1 MGEGSGFDR
10 NAGVGKEGKR
20 DGFPL
25 GLGNEFPFEPE
36 RNPVG
41 SEKRQETS
49 TGDTVPAH
57 VFATRTDRAEGTLPS
72 ALALTVQENAPFE
85 ADVPALRL
93 LPRAQERRNSPREL
107 FPGRGGRPRSGFDLT
122 SRLTREG
129 AQHERST
136 MAMELV
142 SRVNELKRA
151 LDEAKEKLSEKKE
164 TLQERIEALE
174 RTRERAK
181 EVEKDA
187 ETKLETACRTEI
199 RVTKETI
206 LAKVVRDEW
215 ARLKRESEEFEDRKR
230 RKWKDAFLEIPTA
243 FARECRKFQE
253 DQAQADYLEMRRQA
267 DSEFMRITCD
277 MRRIN
282 KEIEARKETI
292 AQREQETLSLEKD
305 VCEQAAT
312 NESKR
317 TKVSLLANELRR
329 LQEAIQRISED
340 GRVFDF
346 QGKESSIRK
355 MEDEASAHQKAVQQL
370 HKQIQS
376 YRAMEERLK
385 ARVAASEAE
394 VLEHANAAHRLR
406 TIHLPEEHRQD
417 ASTIQKERHVASRP
431 LTSMRTFGVRK
442 RGKQK
447 KKDSDVDSQENRRPV
462 KPPLAFVSAAMDPF
476 GGMRH

>member
-1 MGEGSGFDR
+1 
-10 NAGVGKEGKR
+10 
-20 DGFPL
+20 
-25 GLGNEFPFEPE
+25 
-36 RNPVG
+36 
-41 SEKRQETS
+41 
-49 TGDTVPAH
+49 
-57 VFATRTDRAEGTLPS
+57 
-72 ALALTVQENAPFE
+72 
-85 ADVPALRL
+85 
-93 LPRAQERRNSPREL
+93 
-107 FPGRGGRPRSGFDLT
+107 
-122 SRLTREG
+122 
-129 AQHERST
+129 